1 MGQVGCSVFFF
12 VTWLIFFVVFWVM
25 ASFFR
30 TRHKVMVSLLS
41 SLVVSMIWQVLEQF
55 YLSSIL
61 VVAFIFYFIIGN
73 MSTFR
78 QAHIKLSLSVLLSV
92 SAVTGI
98 LSFTYFNQAT
108 VPSDAEVLRVM
119 FVYYPVLIIFSA
131 CYVYMLLCVF
141 NFKLLQTDHPFR
153 YVMGRIRGVRR
164 MLRLFWMIS
173 RKGLDHLIQ
182 QDHARLPFAI
192 AEVLDQMGGVFV
204 KFAQVLSTKKDM
216 LPPLYIEAFSN
227 LHDQVQP
234 LQQDELKAI
243 IDSKIGN
250 LNDTYTAFDMKPIA
264 AASIGQVHLAQLK
277 STGEQVVVKILR
289 PQVKQKMT
297 VDLDLLIQFVSW
309 LSERSDKIKKLGLI
323 QLAEGFKQNL
333 IEETDFDIEALNTNL
348 LRQAF
353 QEHHIPIR
361 IPTIYSDYSSKQV
374 LTMEYIKGSS
384 FTHAV
389 SPEVSEMI
397 MHAFL
402 NQILI
407 IGIFHADPHPGN
419 LMLTSEDEV
428 ALIDFGSVGY
438 LSDEERDG
446 MLSFLIGYG
455 NRDTKQM
462 AQGLMKV
469 CEESHL
475 LDERQMEQ
483 RLSRLLMEASFSSDP
498 TSVMMKRLMAM
509 VTDMGM
515 SLKPTVAGAFRAI
528 ITLDGTLSSV
538 DPTFSLSAASQSYSG
553 QINKG
558 QLIKERISKV
568 KGKLED
574 YVPKLLELPLL
585 KDNRITIAREDQ
597 HSLQDVVSMVSVS
610 MFTVICMIVMLT
622 SYFVQGE
629 LMRFVLA
636 PLSIAGF
643 GVGMIVL
650 MTAVIR
656 QLRLKV

>member
-1 MGQVGCSVFFF
+1 MFFF
-12 VTWLIFFVVFWVM
+12 GMWIVFFVVFWLI
-25 ASFFR
+25 ASFFH
-30 TRHKVMVSLLS
+30 TRHKVIVSVLS
-41 SLVVSMIWQVLEQF
+41 SLVVSTLWQVLEQF

-61 VVAFIFYFIIGN
+61 IVAFIFYFVIGN
-73 MSTFR
+73 MNTFR
-78 QAHIKLSLSVLLSV
+78 QEQLKLSIAVLLSV
-92 SAVTGI
+92 SAVTGV
-98 LSFTYFNQAT
+98 LSFTYFHQT
-108 VPSDAEVLRVM
+108 TIPSDAEVLRVM
-119 FVYYPVLIIFSA
+119 FIYYPVLIIFIA

-141 NFKLLQTDHPFR
+141 HFKILQTDHPFR
-153 YVMGRIRGVRR
+153 YVINKIRGFRR
-164 MLRLFWMIS
+164 MLRLFWIIS
-173 RKGLDHLIQ
+173 RKGLNHLIQ

-216 LPPLYIEAFSN
+216 LPAHYIEAFSS

-234 LQQDELKAI
+234 LSQGELKAI

-250 LNDTYTAFDMKPIA
+250 LNDTYAAFDMKPIA
-264 AASIGQVHLAQLK
+264 AASIGQVHLAQLH

-289 PQVKQKMT
+289 PQVKQKMA

-309 LSERSDKIKKLGLI
+309 LSQRSDKMKRLGLI

-333 IEETDFDIEALNTNL
+333 MEETDFDIEALNTNL
-348 LRQAF
+348 LSKAF
-353 QEHHIPIR
+353 LEHHIPIR
-361 IPTIYSDYSSKQV
+361 IPKIYAEYSNKQV

-384 FTHAV
+384 FTQAV

-419 LMLTSEDEV
+419 LLLTVDGEV

-438 LSDEERDG
+438 LSDEERNG
-446 MLSFLIGYG
+446 MLGFLIGYG
-455 NRDTKQM
+455 NGDTKQM
-462 AQGLMKV
+462 AQGLIHV
-469 CEESHL
+469 CEDQHL
-475 LDERQMEQ
+475 LDERLMEQ

-498 TSVMMKRLMAM
+498 TSVMMKRLMGM
-509 VTDMGM
+509 ITDMGI

-538 DPTFSLSAASQSYSG
+538 DPTFSLSAASQSYAG
-553 QINKG
+553 RMDKGLFVKERLNKVKG
-558 QLIKERISKV
+558 QL
-568 KGKLED
+568 ED
-574 YVPKLLELPLL
+574 YLPRLLELPLL
-585 KDNRITIAREDQ
+585 KDNRITIAREES
-597 HSLQDVVSMVSVS
+597 HGLQEVMGILSVS
-610 MFTVICMIVMLT
+610 IFTVICMVVMLT
-622 SYFVQGE
+622 GFFVHGE
-629 LMRFVLA
+629 LMQFVLS
-636 PLSIAGF
+636 PLSISGF

-650 MTAVIR
+650 ITMVIR